1 MITKFN
7 LKLGKNSIMFK
18 VSRVTLEAQIYLFS
32 LQDKIIISDF
42 DGTMTKTDIMG
53 LVNNYRDTPYMHDGY

>member
-1 MITKFN
+1 
-7 LKLGKNSIMFK
+7 MFK